1 MTSQVSECLT
11 AKGPFQAR
19 LPYKCG
25 ALQLRAAHFP
35 FPKSLLFIPTT
46 LKAPASEGELQG
58 TASSQPLSASRLL
71 LPPSHKRPVPPQ
83 KCFEGPYKSVSCSES
98 LEGCTSLPLAVDRAY
113 KATVAF
119 TNISL
124 TTFPISPIF
133 IRLQRQL

>member
-1 MTSQVSECLT
+1 MTSHVSECLT
-11 AKGPFQAR
+11 AKGPFQAQ

-25 ALQLRAAHFP
+25 ALQLRAALFP
-35 FPKSLLFIPTT
+35 FPKSLLFIPTI
-46 LKAPASEGELQG
+46 LKAPPSEGELQG
-58 TASSQPLSASRLL
+58 TASSQPLSARGPL
-71 LPPSHKRPVPPQ
+71 LPSPKRPVTPQ
-83 KCFEGPYKSVSCSES
+83 KCFKGPYKPVSCSES
-98 LEGCTSLPLAVDRAY
+98 LEGCTSLLLAVDRAY